1 MLGPFAFGMELLFAS
16 WGLVFLV
23 GICFAGG
30 GLPFRSACLG
40 VSLAGHR
47 GSGVVRLLLVGGGAS
62 FTVLRLLGLSFLV
75 DPMQRCSGSHGR
87 WRDWVVGQGRLTTDV
102 LSPRISCSLPF
113 GVAFLVWMRGE
124 NDDDACWGAA
134 SRMK

>member
-47 GSGVVRLLLVGGGAS
+47 GSGAVRLLLVGGGAS
-62 FTVLRLLGLSFLV
+62 FTVLHLLGLLFLV
-75 DPMQRCSGSHGR
+75 DLMQGALVRMGVGVIGLLDREDWRPTFFHRGSHA
-87 WRDWVVGQGRLTTDV
+87 VYHLV
-102 LSPRISCSLPF
+102 SLPWSGCEARMMMLRA
-113 GVAFLVWMRGE
+113 GVLLLG
-124 NDDDACWGAA
+124 
-134 SRMK
+134 